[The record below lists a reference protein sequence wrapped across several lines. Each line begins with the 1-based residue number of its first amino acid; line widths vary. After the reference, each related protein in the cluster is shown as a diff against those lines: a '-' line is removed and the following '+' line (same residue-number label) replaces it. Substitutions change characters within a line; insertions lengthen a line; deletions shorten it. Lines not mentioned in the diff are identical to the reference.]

1 MVYNVHPVSPFTYC
15 MLVCC
20 SLPSRTMKL
29 QNVLAVLALAAEAVA
44 LSIGGKQMHVERDSD
59 GLQNIVSSLMC
70 NM

>member
-1 MVYNVHPVSPFTYC
+1 
-15 MLVCC
+15 
-20 SLPSRTMKL
+20 MKL